1 MENEKALCYW
11 IPVSP
16 SVGSFYASLV
26 STSPRSP
33 GRRKSPARVEQP
45 SLFEFLIL
53 SMLLHLLVI
62 VLFGNP
68 GGSSLRRDE
77 ESWNPLDIRLRQPN
91 SEPGTGFRRA
101 PGAETTAPGSA
112 LLPRTGAAPSTP
124 STTPGTQQPSAAP
137 APPEPQAE
145 RPEAFPEAPPAAPP
159 EKEATPRAPSPP
171 REAKPGLNLEAP
183 QEIDRSFA
191 VEPPLRRLA
200 PPTLESP
207 LTTPAE
213 LAPHEAP
220 ISPAVP
226 LGRITPALTQREL
239 APPLELIPREAPVT
253 PAAPVERMV
262 APRFEPEIAAPAELT
277 PRELPSPAAPIERI
291 APRAERRL
299 APPAE
304 MAPNELPVAPSA
316 PPIERIAPQKT
327 ETELVQPAELQ
338 PAQIPTLPGAPIE
351 RIAPAT
357 AAPLERFAPPAEL
370 RAPARTGGEGAP
382 AQRPSPKSERE
393 TAPAARPAPGE
404 SLPQVQRGA
413 PSGAPETTSPA
424 PPPERFHFGS
434 PTPEEELFKPRGN
447 VMPAL
452 DEPGLPPYID
462 LEGARREA
470 AREVLREGAGS
481 RGILA
486 LPVPPPPEYK
496 SREARAMEKAIKP
509 DCRTEYAA
517 LGLFAVPALLIS
529 ALADTGCRW

>member
-1 MENEKALCYW
+1 VVLLFLQGLRRVENEKALCYW

-91 SEPGTGFRRA
+91 SEPRTGFRRA

-291 APRAERRL
+291 AP
-299 APPAE
+299 
-304 MAPNELPVAPSA
+304 
-316 PPIERIAPQKT
+316 
-327 ETELVQPAELQ
+327 
-338 PAQIPTLPGAPIE
+338 
-351 RIAPAT
+351 AT

>member
-33 GRRKSPARVEQP
+33 GGRKSPARVEQP

-291 APRAERRL
+291 AP
-299 APPAE
+299 
-304 MAPNELPVAPSA
+304 
-316 PPIERIAPQKT
+316 
-327 ETELVQPAELQ
+327 
-338 PAQIPTLPGAPIE
+338 
-351 RIAPAT
+351 AT

-370 RAPARTGGEGAP
+370 RAPARTGSEGAP